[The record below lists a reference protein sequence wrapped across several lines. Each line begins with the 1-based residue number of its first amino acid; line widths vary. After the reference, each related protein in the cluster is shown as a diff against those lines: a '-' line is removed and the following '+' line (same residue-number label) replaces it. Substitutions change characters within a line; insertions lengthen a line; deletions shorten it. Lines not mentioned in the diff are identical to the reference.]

1 MAKTIITAALT
12 GAVTPAGYHIPET
25 PEQIVQAAYECWQ
38 LGAAVVHIHTRAAD
52 GKGAMNTQAF
62 REIVEGIRAHKDCDV
77 IINCTSSGAS
87 PEHPATDEERFLHHM
102 TVPGIEMGSYDA
114 GSFNWMP
121 GGVFVN
127 SPQFLQKL
135 GDAYLEKGIKPE
147 IEIFDAGM
155 LGIADYFV
163 KKGHLST
170 PCHYQFCL
178 GVLGGMPA
186 TVENLIYLKD
196 RIPTG
201 STWSAFGIGAAHL
214 PILYAALALGGHI
227 RVGMED
233 NVIFGKD
240 ENGKKIM
247 ATNQML
253 VQRAVEAVTL
263 YDINDQQLAKSH
275 DQMLRSLDALVA
287 HNAITAA
294 RKDEIIACVR
304 PTTSMEEAVQDAQ
317 FIQES
322 GPERIEIK
330 RSILAQ
336 VEQYAAPDALYASST
351 SGLLISDI
359 VAEALHPE
367 RCIGAHP
374 YNPPHLI
381 PLVELTRCDKTD
393 DDCVQ
398 LAYDFYQ
405 SIGKEAVLL
414 RKECPGFIANR
425 LQLAL
430 YREVQDLVMRGVCS
444 VEDVDKALVYGPG
457 IRWAIFG
464 HNMIMQM
471 GNPGGLTGMVEML
484 GNSGDRWLEDMASW
498 THQPDNWAQVAQPGV
513 NQEMANFP
521 DYIGHTN
528 AECIAYRDQMLIDI
542 LKLHKKL

>member
-1 MAKTIITAALT
+1 MKE
-12 GAVTPAGYHIPET
+12 Y
-25 PEQIVQAAYECWQ
+25 
-38 LGAAVVHIHTRAAD
+38 
-52 GKGAMNTQAF
+52 
-62 REIVEGIRAHKDCDV
+62 
-77 IINCTSSGAS
+77 
-87 PEHPATDEERFLHHM
+87 
-102 TVPGIEMGSYDA
+102 
-114 GSFNWMP
+114 
-121 GGVFVN
+121 
-127 SPQFLQKL
+127 
-135 GDAYLEKGIKPE
+135 
-147 IEIFDAGM
+147 
-155 LGIADYFV
+155 
-163 KKGHLST
+163 
-170 PCHYQFCL
+170 
-178 GVLGGMPA
+178 
-186 TVENLIYLKD
+186 
-196 RIPTG
+196 
-201 STWSAFGIGAAHL
+201 AFGIDLGGTTAKVGLFTTSGALLEKWEVPTDTSNAGEHIL
-214 PILYAALALGGHI
+214 ENLADAIHAKMAEKEITSEQVEGVGIGVPGPVLDSRVVPIICANLGGWGERNVSAQLSGLLDGMKVLVGNDANVAALGEIWMGTAKGCRSAVMVTLGTGVGGGVIGSSWAIQYALKGLH
-227 RVGMED
+227 
-233 NVIFGKD
+233 
-240 ENGKKIM
+240 
-247 ATNQML
+247 
-253 VQRAVEAVTL
+253 VTL
-263 YDINDQQLAKSH
+263 YDINDQQLTKSH

-484 GNSGDRWLEDMASW
+484 GNSGDHWLEDMASW

-513 NQEMANFP
+513 DQEMANFP